1 MQRRIS
7 GIYII
12 VALGLLGL
20 TAAGCAGPAEDQ
32 AVTITAATVSKQSLE
47 MPLEFSGALVPVQTV
62 SISSK
67 TAGQV
72 VQLGFGVGSKVN
84 KGDILIQL
92 DTEQLEGQ
100 ILQAKAGLQS
110 ARAAAESAENQAVIA
125 KINLDKAQKYYDRIS
140 LLSASGAVSQS
151 DLDNAQDA
159 LDIAARQYENVSGA
173 ALEQAQAAV
182 DTANANLM
190 GLNVQLK
197 NTTIKSPL
205 SGTITSQN
213 VNIGEIVSPGVQL
226 VSIIDTST
234 LKLRSTIAQD
244 LLPLLTQGQEVDVTI
259 DSYPDKILTGKVTSI
274 GPIAVSTGQVF
285 PVEITM
291 MNDIGLMAGLSAH
304 ASLSAEV
311 EGLIVPSSSV
321 MNSNGESYV
330 FVIKDQIASRQL
342 VKVGLKNNKQAQI
355 LEGLDQGEQ
364 IAVSNVK
371 ALADKMPV
379 NIEN

>member
-1 MQRRIS
+1 
-7 GIYII
+7 
-12 VALGLLGL
+12 
-20 TAAGCAGPAEDQ
+20 
-32 AVTITAATVSKQSLE
+32 
-47 MPLEFSGALVPVQTV
+47 
-62 SISSK
+62 
-67 TAGQV
+67 
-72 VQLGFGVGSKVN
+72 
-84 KGDILIQL
+84 
-92 DTEQLEGQ
+92 
-100 ILQAKAGLQS
+100 
-110 ARAAAESAENQAVIA
+110 
-125 KINLDKAQKYYDRIS
+125 
-140 LLSASGAVSQS
+140 
-151 DLDNAQDA
+151 
-159 LDIAARQYENVSGA
+159 
-173 ALEQAQAAV
+173 V

-197 NTTIKSPL
+197 NATIKSPL
-205 SGTITSQN
+205 TGIITSQN

-226 VSIIDTST
+226 ISIVDTST

-259 DSYPDKILTGKVTSI
+259 DSYPDKKLTGTVTGI

-291 MNDIGLMAGLSAH
+291 MNDSGLMAGLSAH
-304 ASLSAEV
+304 ASLNAKIEA
-311 EGLIVPSSSV
+311 LIVPSSSV

-330 FVIKDQIASRQL
+330 FVIKDQIASRQP

-355 LEGLDQGEQ
+355 LEGLNQGEQ